1 MSKVFSLPIAIVC
14 YAAFFL
20 SFTYLIGFVA
30 GLDVLPA
37 HVDKGLSA
45 PPIVAAAIDVAL
57 IALFSIQHSVM
68 ARPRFK
74 ASWTRL
80 VPPPIERSVYCLA
93 TALCLVALFLF
104 WHPIGGTVWSV
115 ENEAV
120 RIAIWGVFLLGWTIL
135 FVATWLI
142 NHFELFGLHQAWRHA
157 RGQSAPEQT
166 FRTPF
171 LYKWVRH
178 PIYTGFL
185 LAFWATPDMS
195 LGHLLFSIAMT
206 IYIFIGIAHEERDLL
221 AHFGQQ
227 YADYRSRVGAVI
239 PGVGRR

>member
-45 PPIVAAAIDVAL
+45 PPIVAAVIDVAL
-57 IALFSIQHSVM
+57 IALFGIQHSVM

-74 ASWTRL
+74 ANWTRL

-93 TALCLVALFLF
+93 TALCLVALFVF

-115 ENEAV
+115 ENEAA

-135 FVATWLI
+135 FVAT
-142 NHFELFGLHQAWRHA
+142 
-157 RGQSAPEQT
+157 
-166 FRTPF
+166 
-171 LYKWVRH
+171 
-178 PIYTGFL
+178 
-185 LAFWATPDMS
+185 
-195 LGHLLFSIAMT
+195 
-206 IYIFIGIAHEERDLL
+206 
-221 AHFGQQ
+221 
-227 YADYRSRVGAVI
+227 
-239 PGVGRR
+239 